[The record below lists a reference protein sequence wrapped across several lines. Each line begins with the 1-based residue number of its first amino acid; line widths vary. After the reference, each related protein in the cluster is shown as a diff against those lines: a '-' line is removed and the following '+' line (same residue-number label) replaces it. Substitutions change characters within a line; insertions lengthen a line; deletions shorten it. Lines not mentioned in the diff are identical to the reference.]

1 MKHEISRIDL
11 RLPERWCGWR
21 PGDAPRVAQRFAADL
36 TTGPVAAARL
46 RSALEAVDRA
56 VVGLHARH
64 VRAAA
69 WVPEPTGDVVAG
81 LACEILAEVPAG
93 PDAAAAYLHRVQR
106 KIARSRRVTTRVT
119 YHTASLRELPAGDAV
134 VTLRSHGVLRHEVI
148 WTVFPPEAGEAVEL
162 RFDTRS
168 TERYQDLLA
177 HAETIAHRLGVGL
190 TAPRASAPRPAP
202 PRPVGTAPRPPASAP
217 RSPATAPRSPAAAP
231 TPGDRPAAPAVP
243 TQTARPD
250 GPTRPDDPAAGSPPP
265 DTLAT
270 RAR

>member
-11 RLPERWCGWR
+11 RLPDRWCGWR
-21 PGDAPRVAQRFAADL
+21 PGDAPRIAQRFAAEF
-36 TTGPVAAARL
+36 TAGPVAAARL

-64 VRAAA
+64 VRAGA

-106 KIARSRRVTTRVT
+106 KIYRSRRTATRVS

-148 WTVFPPEAGEAVEL
+148 WTVFPPGAGEAVEL

-168 TERYQDLLA
+168 SERYQDVIT
-177 HAETIAHRLGVGL
+177 HAETIAQRLRVGL
-190 TAPRASAPRPAP
+190 TAPRRTAPRPA
-202 PRPVGTAPRPPASAP
+202 AP
-217 RSPATAPRSPAAAP
+217 
-231 TPGDRPAAPAVP
+231 APAVP
-243 TQTARPD
+243 TQAP
-250 GPTRPDDPAAGSPPP
+250 GPGGRAAGSPPP
-265 DTLAT
+265 DAVAAG
-270 RAR
+270 AR

>member
-21 PGDAPRVAQRFAADL
+21 PGDAPRIAQRFATDL

-56 VVGLHARH
+56 VVGLHTRH
-64 VRAAA
+64 VRAGA

-93 PDAAAAYLHRVQR
+93 PEPAAAYLHRVQR
-106 KIARSRRVTTRVT
+106 KIYRSRRAATRIA
-119 YHTASLRELPAGDAV
+119 YHTATLRELPAGSAV

-148 WTVFPPEAGEAVEL
+148 WTVFPPGAGEAVEL

-168 TERYQDLLA
+168 SERYQDLISY
-177 HAETIAHRLGVGL
+177 AEAIAHRLRVGVTL
-190 TAPRASAPRPAP
+190 PRAAAPRPAP
-202 PRPVGTAPRPPASAP
+202 PARVARRPGTSAP
-217 RSPATAPRSPAAAP
+217 AIPTQAP
-231 TPGDRPAAPAVP
+231 GEVGPAV
-243 TQTARPD
+243 
-250 GPTRPDDPAAGSPPP
+250 GSPPP
-265 DTLAT
+265 DALAAG
-270 RAR
+270 AR

>member
-11 RLPERWCGWR
+11 RLPDRWCGWR
-21 PGDAPRVAQRFAADL
+21 PGDAPRIAQRFAAEL
-36 TTGPVAAARL
+36 TAGPVAAARL

-64 VRAAA
+64 VRAGA

-106 KIARSRRVTTRVT
+106 KIYRSRRTTTRVS

-148 WTVFPPEAGEAVEL
+148 WTVFPPGAGEAVEL

-168 TERYQDLLA
+168 TERYQDVIT
-177 HAETIAHRLGVGL
+177 HAEQIAQRLRVGL
-190 TAPRASAPRPAP
+190 TAPRR
-202 PRPVGTAPRPPASAP
+202 TAP
-217 RSPATAPRSPAAAP
+217 SPAAP
-231 TPGDRPAAPAVP
+231 APAVP
-243 TQTARPD
+243 TQAP
-250 GPTRPDDPAAGSPPP
+250 GPGGSAAGSPPP
-265 DTLAT
+265 GAVAAG
-270 RAR
+270 AR